1 MSTEYQCFG
10 AIFMNYKYKLGFIGC
25 GNMAKAIINGL
36 LSSKFLSEKDMFIS
50 TPSIKEKYQ
59 GIDTTNDNVEVMTS
73 CEYLVLAVKP
83 QIFRSISSE
92 FRNNTSKCIIS
103 IMAGVSCK
111 SVAKECNCE
120 QVVRIM
126 PNTPCSIG
134 EGVSA
139 ITSRQA
145 SEESVKFVDNI
156 FKTISK
162 TIFIEEKYF
171 DAVTSVSGSG
181 PAYVYYFIKA
191 MIDGGMNGG
200 LTYEQSKDLAIST
213 MIGASKMVENSS
225 DDLDTLIQKVCS
237 KGGTT
242 IQAIDTFKENSVAEN
257 IIKGIDNCRKRSE
270 ELSKL

>member
-1 MSTEYQCFG
+1 
-10 AIFMNYKYKLGFIGC
+10 MNYKYKLGFIGC

-50 TPSIKEKYQ
+50 TPSIKEKYL
-59 GIDTTNDNVEVMTS
+59 GIDVTNNNVEVMTS

-83 QIFRSISSE
+83 QIFRSISEE
-92 FRNNTSKCIIS
+92 FKNNTSKCVIS
-103 IMAGVSCK
+103 IMAGVSCENI
-111 SVAKECNCE
+111 AKVCKCN

-139 ITSRQA
+139 ITSYRA
-145 SEESVKFVDNI
+145 SEESVNFVDNI

-162 TIFIEEKYF
+162 TVLIDEKHF

-213 MIGASKMVENSS
+213 MIGASKMVEQSS

-257 IIKGIDNCRKRSE
+257 IIKGIENCRKRSE

>member
-1 MSTEYQCFG
+1 
-10 AIFMNYKYKLGFIGC
+10 MNYKYKLGFIGC

-36 LSSKFLSEKDMFIS
+36 LSKKLLTQSEMIIS
-50 TPSIKEKYQ
+50 TPHINEKYQ
-59 GIDTTNDNVEVMTS
+59 GIEFTNDNIQVLTS

-83 QIFRSISSE
+83 QIYRSITQE
-92 FRNNTSKCIIS
+92 LKNNTSKCIIS
-103 IMAGVSCK
+103 IMAGVNCNIISND
-111 SVAKECNCE
+111 CNCKE
-120 QVVRIM
+120 VVRIM

-139 ITSRQA
+139 ITSYKA
-145 SEESVKFVDNI
+145 SEESVQFVDSI

-162 TIFIEEKYF
+162 TVFIEEKYF
-171 DAVTSVSGSG
+171 DAVTSISGSG

-191 MIDGGMNGG
+191 MIEGGQNGG

-213 MIGASKMVENSS
+213 FIGASKMVEQSYDS
-225 DDLDTLIQKVCS
+225 LDILIQKVCS

-242 IQAIDTFKENSVAEN
+242 IQAINTFEENHVGEN
-257 IIKGIDNCRKRSE
+257 IKKGIENCRKRSE

>member
-1 MSTEYQCFG
+1 
-10 AIFMNYKYKLGFIGC
+10 MNYKYKLGFIGC

-59 GIDTTNDNVEVMTS
+59 GIETTNDNVEVMTS
-73 CEYLVLAVKP
+73 CEYLVLAIKP

-103 IMAGVSCK
+103 IMAGVSCENI
-111 SVAKECNCE
+111 AKECNCK

-139 ITSRQA
+139 ITSRQV
-145 SEESVKFVDNI
+145 SEESIKFVDNI

-162 TIFIEEKYF
+162 TVFIEEKYF

-200 LTYEQSKDLAIST
+200 LTYEQSKNLAIST

>member
-1 MSTEYQCFG
+1 
-10 AIFMNYKYKLGFIGC
+10 MNYKYKLGFIGC

-36 LSSKFLSEKDMFIS
+36 LTSKLLKESQMFIS
-50 TPSIKEKYQ
+50 TPHITEKYQ
-59 GIDTTNDNVEVMTS
+59 GIDITNDNKEVMSS

-83 QIFRSISSE
+83 QIFRSIAEE
-92 FRNNTSKCIIS
+92 FKNNASKCVIS
-103 IMAGVSCK
+103 IMAGVSCQ
-111 SVAKECNCE
+111 SIAQNCNCNE
-120 QVVRIM
+120 IVRIM

-139 ITSRQA
+139 ITSYGA
-145 SEESVKFVDNI
+145 SENSINFVDSI

-162 TIFIEEKYF
+162 TVFIEEKYF

-191 MIDGGMNGG
+191 MIDGGIDGG
-200 LTYEQSKDLAIST
+200 LTYEQSKDLAINT
-213 MIGASKMVENSS
+213 IIGASKMVEQSS
-225 DDLDTLIQKVCS
+225 DNLDTLIQKVCS

-242 IQAIDTFKENSVAEN
+242 IQAIETFEQNSVSKS
-257 IIKGIDNCRKRSE
+257 IIKGIEKCRKRSE